1 MVQKGTTICAPA
13 TSGGGAIALIRVS
26 GPKAIETL
34 SGIFKPADIHVDIL
48 NAKGYSLIFGSIYS
62 HEEFIDEVLVSV
74 FRSPLSY
81 TGEEMAEISCHAS
94 PFIQQRIIEILLERG
109 VETATPGEFTLRAF
123 MNGKMDLSQAEAVA
137 DIIASDSEA
146 SHRLAATQLRGG
158 FSGEIEK
165 LRQELLSFASLIEL
179 ELDFSEE
186 DVIFAD
192 RFTMTE
198 TIIKIK
204 SLVDG
209 LASSFRLGNAIKKGI
224 PVVIAGRPNVGKS
237 SLLNVLLQEERAIVS
252 DIPGTTRDTIE
263 EVMHLDGLLFR
274 FIDTAGLRDADAS
287 VIRAGRGLRQPKVD
301 KIERKGIERTRL
313 KLENADIVLA
323 VTEVTDSAEAV
334 AEFAGSISGLTG
346 ESGAKIILVINKSD
360 LVSRKQVQ
368 ELKKKISELCGIP
381 VVLISAKNSS
391 GLEELKKQLT
401 ASIETK
407 RLQSPQ
413 YIVTNARHYEALKNV
428 SSALQR
434 ALEGFRD
441 GIPTVLIATDVRQAI
456 YYLGLITGRITPDD
470 ILGEIF
476 SKFCIGK

>member
-13 TSGGGAIALIRVS
+13 TSGGGAIALIRVT

-34 SGIFKPADIHVDIL
+34 AGIFKPADNQIDIL
-48 NAKGYSLIFGSIYS
+48 KAKGYTLVFGSIYS
-62 HEEFIDEVLVSV
+62 QEKFIDEVLVSV

-81 TGEEMAEISCHAS
+81 TGEDMAEISCHAS
-94 PFIQQRIIEILLERG
+94 PFIQHRIIEILLEQG
-109 VETATPGEFTLRAF
+109 AETATPGEFTQRAF

-146 SHRLAATQLRGG
+146 AHRLAATQLRGG
-158 FSGEIEK
+158 FSLEIEK

-186 DVIFAD
+186 DVMFAD
-192 RFTMTE
+192 RLSMTE

-204 SLVDG
+204 TLVDT
-209 LASSFRLGNAIKKGI
+209 LTSSFRLGNAIKKGI

-252 DIPGTTRDTIE
+252 EIPGTTRDTIE
-263 EVMHLDGLLFR
+263 EVMHLGGLLFR
-274 FIDTAGLRDADAS
+274 FIDTAGLREGEVSDS
-287 VIRAGRGLRQPKVD
+287 KSAGGLRPPKVD
-301 KIERKGIERTRL
+301 KIEAKGMERTKL
-313 KLENADIVLA
+313 KVESADVVLA
-323 VTEVTDSAEAV
+323 VAEATDSPV
-334 AEFAGSISGLTG
+334 AIVEFA
-346 ESGAKIILVINKSD
+346 ESMAKLSSSQEAKIIIVINKTD
-360 LVSRKQVQ
+360 LVSGKQAE
-368 ELKKKISELCGIP
+368 ELKKKLSSLCTVP
-381 VVLISAKNSS
+381 VVFISARNSS
-391 GLEELKKQLT
+391 GLEDLRKQLT
-401 ASIETK
+401 ASVETG
-407 RLQSPQ
+407 RFGSPQ

-428 SSALQR
+428 SSGLQR

>member
-1 MVQKGTTICAPA
+1 MVQKVTTICAPA

-26 GPKAIETL
+26 GPEAI
-34 SGIFKPADIHVDIL
+34 SIVSDIFKPTDNQVDIL
-48 NAKGYSLIFGSIYS
+48 NAKGYTLYFGTISS
-62 HEEFIDEVLVSV
+62 QEEFIDEVLLSV

-94 PFIQQRIIEILLERG
+94 PFIQQRIIEILLEHG
-109 VETATPGEFTLRAF
+109 AETATPGEFTQRAF

-146 SHRLAATQLRGG
+146 AHRLAATQLRGG

-192 RFTMTE
+192 RFAMTE

-204 SLVDG
+204 SLVDS
-209 LASSFRLGNAIKKGI
+209 LASSFRLGNAIKKGV

-263 EVMHLDGLLFR
+263 EVMHLGGLLFR
-274 FIDTAGLRDADAS
+274 FIDTAGLRDAILPTS
-287 VIRAGRGLRQPKVD
+287 PQAGRLRQPKVD
-301 KIERKGIERTRL
+301 KIETKGIERTKL

-323 VTEVTDSAEAV
+323 VAEATDSAAPI
-334 AEFAGSISGLTG
+334 AEFAASIAGLTG
-346 ESGAKIILVINKSD
+346 NSGAKVILVINKSD
-360 LVSRKQVQ
+360 LVSRKQAG
-368 ELKKKISELCGIP
+368 ELKKDLSALCSIP
-381 VVLISAKNSS
+381 VVFISAKNSS

-401 ASIETK
+401 DSVETG
-407 RLQSPQ
+407 RLKSPQ

-428 SSALQR
+428 SSSLQR